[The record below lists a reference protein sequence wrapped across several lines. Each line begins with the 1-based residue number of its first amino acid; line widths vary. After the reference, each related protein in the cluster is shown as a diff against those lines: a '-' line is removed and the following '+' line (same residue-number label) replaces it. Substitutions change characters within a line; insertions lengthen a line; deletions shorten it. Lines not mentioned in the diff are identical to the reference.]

1 MPHVVVVGGTAG
13 LGLDVAREY
22 AARSHHVTV
31 AGRDATRAKA
41 VAGELGGNAQGISVD
56 LGEPGT
62 IAASLAGIADV
73 DHLVI
78 SATARDHTSARGYQP
93 TAALRLVTIKL
104 VGYTEVVHVLA
115 PRMTERGSIVLFGG
129 LAKDR
134 PYPGSTTLSTVNAAV
149 AGLTRTLAA
158 ELAPIRVNSIHP
170 AAVGD
175 TDSWAGRPELTG
187 PIQTRTPTGRLVT
200 THDVTHAVTFL
211 LENPS
216 VNGVDLIIDGGLRLR

>member
-1 MPHVVVVGGTAG
+1 MPHVVVVGGTTG
-13 LGLDVAREY
+13 LGLDIAREY
-22 AARSHHVTV
+22 AARSHDVTV

-41 VAGELGGNAQGISVD
+41 VADELGGNAKGISVN
-56 LGEPGT
+56 LSQPGT
-62 IAASLAGIADV
+62 IAASLAGIAGV

-78 SATARDHTSARGYQP
+78 SATARSHDSARDYQP
-93 TAALRLVTIKL
+93 MAALGLVTIKL

-175 TDSWAGRPELTG
+175 TASWSGRPELTG
-187 PIQTRTPTGRLVT
+187 SIQARTPTGRLVT